1 MFFAGRSA
9 HNMLYQSEANRMH
22 TSRLWNIEGNKEVF
36 SSLLDST
43 DVMQSVDFSSDGR
56 FIATVA
62 VEAQDITIWDASAGL
77 KIKGSLKV
85 NAEFFL
91 TTLHCNVIF
100 PVQPLNARRKSP
112 PSR

>member
-1 MFFAGRSA
+1 
-9 HNMLYQSEANRMH
+9 MH

-43 DVMQSVDFSSDGR
+43 DVMQSVDFSSDGL

-85 NAEFFL
+85 NAE
-91 TTLHCNVIF
+91 TLKF
-100 PVQPLNARRKSP
+100 PPC
-112 PSR
+112 SRMYLQGAHRVLDDEFSWTIPECTPNFPCSLSRAILGQ

>member
-1 MFFAGRSA
+1 
-9 HNMLYQSEANRMH
+9 MH

-85 NAEFFL
+85 NAE
-91 TTLHCNVIF
+91 TTLHWNVIF
-100 PVQPLNARRKSP
+100 PVQPLKARRKSP

>member
-1 MFFAGRSA
+1 
-9 HNMLYQSEANRMH
+9 MH

-85 NAEFFL
+85 NAETL